1 MFHFAAKQQT
11 ISCFILSLRSELL
24 TNLLTQRSDKTRKDV
39 LNDTVPEVNP
49 EELEE
54 STKNKDKSKKK
65 GEKEKEPKKDGLAKP
80 KVERQGRR
88 GSATNLQ
95 IDNVAHI
102 QARSKSKTRKV
113 KQNRAKSPSE
123 RKEMEWDGKKWRVKG
138 EKDKKKNELY
148 DGGSDRSEMSFMD
161 SKHQDLLMDKLLG

>member
-1 MFHFAAKQQT
+1 M
-11 ISCFILSLRSELL
+11 
-24 TNLLTQRSDKTRKDV
+24 
-39 LNDTVPEVNP
+39 LNDAIPEVNP

-54 STKNKDKSKKK
+54 STKNKEKPKKK
-65 GEKEKEPKKDGLAKP
+65 IDKDPKKEGLSKP
-80 KVERQGRR
+80 KVERQARR

-102 QARSKSKTRKV
+102 HARSKSKTRKV
-113 KQNRAKSPSE
+113 KQNSAKSPSSE

-148 DGGSDRSEMSFMD
+148 DAGSDRSEMSFMD

>member
-1 MFHFAAKQQT
+1 M
-11 ISCFILSLRSELL
+11 
-24 TNLLTQRSDKTRKDV
+24 

-54 STKNKDKSKKK
+54 STKNKEKSKKK
-65 GEKEKEPKKDGLAKP
+65 GEKEKETKKEGLAKP
-80 KVERQGRR
+80 KVERQARR

-102 QARSKSKTRKV
+102 HARSKSKTRKV
-113 KQNRAKSPSE
+113 KQNSAKSPSSE

-148 DGGSDRSEMSFMD
+148 DAGSDRSEMSFMD

>member
-1 MFHFAAKQQT
+1 M
-11 ISCFILSLRSELL
+11 
-24 TNLLTQRSDKTRKDV
+24 

-54 STKNKDKSKKK
+54 STKNKEKSKKK
-65 GEKEKEPKKDGLAKP
+65 GEKEKETKKDGLAKP
-80 KVERQGRR
+80 NVDRQARR

-102 QARSKSKTRKV
+102 HARSKSKTRKV
-113 KQNRAKSPSE
+113 KQNSAKSPSSE

-148 DGGSDRSEMSFMD
+148 DAGSDRSEMSFMD

>member
-1 MFHFAAKQQT
+1 M
-11 ISCFILSLRSELL
+11 
-24 TNLLTQRSDKTRKDV
+24 

-65 GEKEKEPKKDGLAKP
+65 GEKEKETKKDGLAKP
-80 KVERQGRR
+80 KVERQARR

-113 KQNRAKSPSE
+113 KQNIAKSPSSE

-148 DGGSDRSEMSFMD
+148 DAGSDRSEMSFMD

>member
-1 MFHFAAKQQT
+1 M
-11 ISCFILSLRSELL
+11 
-24 TNLLTQRSDKTRKDV
+24 

-54 STKNKDKSKKK
+54 STKNKEKSKKK
-65 GEKEKEPKKDGLAKP
+65 GEKETKKEGLAKP
-80 KVERQGRR
+80 KVERQARR

-113 KQNRAKSPSE
+113 KQNRSKSPSE

-148 DGGSDRSEMSFMD
+148 DAGSDRSEMSFMD